1 MSYVQPT
8 GPVVDGGQPARSNGL
23 ATAGLVLGIIAVI
36 FSFIPLVNVIVWP
49 LAILGL
55 IFGAIGLAKSG
66 KVGKG
71 KGASITAL
79 VTSLVSVVMF
89 FVMNAVFVSAVD
101 EAVKET
107 QNELDK
113 SYDSAKVDDD
123 GNAKTGEGTDENPV
137 LKDFRLSK
145 CDVTTSEW
153 GSKELAL
160 HIDYT
165 NNGDRRYSYF
175 LEGEVLADGKK
186 ISDFL
191 STAEN
196 LAPGQ
201 TFKDEDAG
209 VLVSSDK
216 LEGAKKLEC
225 KVIEANRHDF

>member
-8 GPVVDGGQPARSNGL
+8 GPVFDGAQPARSNGL
-23 ATAGLVLGIIAVI
+23 ATAGLVLGIIAVV

-66 KVGKG
+66 KIGKG

-89 FVMNAVFVSAVD
+89 FLMNAVFFTAVD

-123 GNAKTGEGTDENPV
+123 GSSKSGKGTDGNPV
-137 LKDFRLSK
+137 LKDFKVSK
-145 CDVTTSEW
+145 CDVATSEW

-165 NNGDRRYSYF
+165 NNGERRYSYF

-209 VLVSSDK
+209 FLVSSDK

-225 KVIEANRHDF
+225 KVIEANRHDY

>member
-1 MSYVQPT
+1 
-8 GPVVDGGQPARSNGL
+8 
-23 ATAGLVLGIIAVI
+23 
-36 FSFIPLVNVIVWP
+36 
-49 LAILGL
+49 
-55 IFGAIGLAKSG
+55 
-66 KVGKG
+66 
-71 KGASITAL
+71 
-79 VTSLVSVVMF
+79 MF

-107 QNELDK
+107 RNELDK

-123 GNAKTGEGTDENPV
+123 GNSKTGESADGNPV
-137 LKDFRLSK
+137 LKDFKVSK
-145 CDVTTSEW
+145 CDVTTSDW
-153 GSKELAL
+153 GGKELAL
-160 HIDYT
+160 HVDYT

-209 VLVSSDK
+209 ILVSSHK
-216 LEGAKKLEC
+216 LESVKKLEC

>member
-1 MSYVQPT
+1 MPSF
-8 GPVVDGGQPARSNGL
+8 VVRGR
-23 ATAGLVLGIIAVI
+23 IAAAWN
-36 FSFIPLVNVIVWP
+36 P
-49 LAILGL
+49 GD
-55 IFGAIGLAKSG
+55 
-66 KVGKG
+66 
-71 KGASITAL
+71 GASRSSGRRRKNSSREPMRIGSPRCSGA
-79 VTSLVSVVMF
+79 SQGVSVPI
-89 FVMNAVFVSAVD
+89 APSCRSHCRPSGGKPSAP
-101 EAVKET
+101 AVKET

-113 SYDSAKVDDD
+113 SYDSAKVDD
-123 GNAKTGEGTDENPV
+123 GSSKTGEGTDGNPV
-137 LKDFRLSK
+137 LKDFKVSK

-196 LAPGQ
+196 LAPDQ

-209 VLVSSDK
+209 FLTSSDK

-225 KVIEANRHDF
+225 KVIEANRHDY